1 MVCCI
6 SKFMNACYIARRNAI
21 SASALDQLQES
32 VAQFHEL
39 RNIFI
44 TSGVRTSITL
54 PRQHAL
60 VHYHMSIQLFGSP
73 NGLCSSITESKHI
86 KAVKEPWR
94 RSSRYKALK
103 QILQVLV
110 RLDKIAALRRLF
122 ASHGMLRGTTAEYMA
137 GTIAEDSHEDPTP
150 LASEIAVDEDGA
162 PIEGDSEEET
172 LSIVTLSA
180 RTGVHVNIYISYSC
194 SKHFNL

>member
-1 MVCCI
+1 
-6 SKFMNACYIARRNAI
+6 
-21 SASALDQLQES
+21 
-32 VAQFHEL
+32 
-39 RNIFI
+39 
-44 TSGVRTSITL
+44 
-54 PRQHAL
+54 
-60 VHYHMSIQLFGSP
+60 MSIQLFGSP

-94 RSSRYKALK
+94 QSSRYKALK

-137 GTIAEDSHEDPTP
+137 GTIAEDSHDDPTP
-150 LASEIAVDEDGA
+150 LASEIALDEDGA

>member
-1 MVCCI
+1 MVQCM
-6 SKFMNACYIARRNAI
+6 STFMELCYIFRRNVITNA
-21 SASALDQLQES
+21 ALKTAETLLER
-32 VAQFHEL
+32 FHEL
-39 RNIFI
+39 RLVFI
-44 TSGVRTSITL
+44 TEGVRSSISL

-60 VHYHMSIQLFGSP
+60 PHYLSSIPLFGSP

-110 RLDKIAALRRLF
+110 WLDKITALRRLF
-122 ASHGMLRGTTAEYMA
+122 TSHGMLRGTTAEYMA

-150 LASEIAVDEDGA
+150 LASEIAIDEDGA
-162 PIEGDSEEET
+162 P
-172 LSIVTLSA
+172 
-180 RTGVHVNIYISYSC
+180 
-194 SKHFNL
+194 

>member
-1 MVCCI
+1 
-6 SKFMNACYIARRNAI
+6 
-21 SASALDQLQES
+21 
-32 VAQFHEL
+32 
-39 RNIFI
+39 
-44 TSGVRTSITL
+44 
-54 PRQHAL
+54 
-60 VHYHMSIQLFGSP
+60 MSIQLFGSP

-137 GTIAEDSHEDPTP
+137 GTIAEDSHDDPTP

-180 RTGVHVNIYISYSC
+180 RTGAHVNIYISYSC